1 MAVNQQPGD
10 TGSMRRLHEAIIR
23 SGALGRIGS
32 EGRLVFAIALCW
44 ADYKSCAF
52 TFSARGAAKIAC
64 VEVNSVRRGLRQLAQ
79 AGIIEQSTKR
89 SGIRRRFRFCVPTVT
104 TVPTIGTDAT
114 VGAHTPCVRP
124 RARSVCAPV
133 TQRVRSAHTS
143 CAQRTRS
150 VTPIPQLSSRTPQGV
165 REGGRT
171 QPDGRAG
178 PAELQD
184 GAA

>member
-1 MAVNQQPGD
+1 MAGKPQQGD

-52 TFSARGAAKIAC
+52 TFSARGAAKIAG
-64 VEVNSVRRGLRQLAQ
+64 VEVTSVRRGIRQLSE
-79 AGIIEQSTKR
+79 AGIIEQSQKMA
-89 SGIRRRFRFCVPTVT
+89 GIRRRFRFCVPAPGPET
-104 TVPTIGTDAT
+104 TDE
-114 VGAHTPCVRP
+114 AHTPCVRP

-133 TQRVRSAHTS
+133 TQGVRSAHAT

-150 VTPIPQLSSRTPQGV
+150 VPPIPQLSSRTPQGV

-171 QPDGRAG
+171 QPVGRAG
-178 PAELQD
+178 PELRD

>member
-1 MAVNQQPGD
+1 MAASQQPGD

-23 SGALGRIGS
+23 SGVLGKIGS

-64 VEVNSVRRGLRQLAQ
+64 VEVTSVRRGLRQLAK
-79 AGIIEQSTKR
+79 AGIIQQSTKQV
-89 SGIRRRFRFCVPTVT
+89 GIRRRFRFCVPSAE

-114 VGAHTPCVRP
+114 DEARTPCVRP

-133 TQRVRSAHTS
+133 TQRVRGAHTV
-143 CAQRTRS
+143 CAPRTRS
-150 VTPIPQLSSRTPQGV
+150 VPPIPQLSSRTPQGV
-165 REGGRT
+165 REGGRA

-178 PAELQD
+178 PEEIQD